1 MPPKMRRCRNGR
13 SLRQLRFL
21 PCDPFGLP
29 SLLPVALLPL
39 GRELGRLLP
48 PPGPVLGLDPPGRDL
63 EAKGFGFEPNAGFGF
78 EPNAGLDFESKAP
91 FGFEAKSDLGFKSKA
106 GFDLELNPDFGF
118 EP

>member
-1 MPPKMRRCRNGR
+1 MRRYRNGR
-13 SLRQLRFL
+13 ALRQLRFL

-48 PPGPVLGLDPPGRDL
+48 PPGPVLGLEPPGRDL

-78 EPNAGLDFESKAP
+78 EPNAGLVFEP
-91 FGFEAKSDLGFKSKA
+91 
-106 GFDLELNPDFGF
+106 NPGFGF
-118 EP
+118 EPKAGLDRSPL